1 MIEVTGPG
9 LGKFVLE
16 GSRVFVLNAGREL
29 EVDATVYIHM
39 KGYSFARVTHLDI
52 EHEALNEWIDP
63 NKGGFYSIYGIE
75 EGLRIK
81 VVEESAIEIHH
92 SLLNQVMRLGEK
104 TRTWVGG
111 KEGGIYIGFKKREI
125 EKLEDVLKKEFGE
138 QVENLQRF
146 RQRKTA

>member
-1 MIEVTGPG
+1 MTGLG

-16 GSRVFVLNAGREL
+16 ESRVYAFNSGREL
-29 EVDATVYIHM
+29 EVDVTVYIHM

-52 EHEALNEWIDP
+52 EHEALNEWIAPDR
-63 NKGGFYSIYGIE
+63 GGFYSIYGIE

-81 VVEESAIEIHH
+81 VAEDSAIEIHH
-92 SLLNQVMRLGEK
+92 PLLNQVMKPDEK

-138 QVENLQRF
+138 QVENLQRL